1 MSDMPSIL
9 YVEDDETL
17 RFITAEN
24 LERKGYEVITCAD
37 GLEGLTCF
45 KDKLPDICLLD
56 VMLPKM
62 DGFSLAKEIR
72 SGNQD
77 VPIIF
82 LTAKT
87 MKEDRI
93 EGLVLGADDYMI
105 KPFSVEELI
114 LRIEVFLRRSKV
126 SNSNIIA
133 QKLSV
138 ADIQLDMQN
147 LILSLPDGEQK
158 LTPREADLLAFFI
171 RHKNELLT
179 REAILEA
186 IWGDNDYFFGRSLDV
201 FISKI
206 RKMLKADSTIKLE
219 NRHGVGFIL
228 KIKA

>member
-45 KDKLPDICLLD
+45 KDKPPDICLLD

-126 SNSNIIA
+126 SNSNIVT

-219 NRHGVGFIL
+219 NRHGVGFIM
-228 KIKA
+228 KVKG

>member
-1 MSDMPSIL
+1 MPSIL

-219 NRHGVGFIL
+219 NRHGVGFIM
-228 KIKA
+228 KVKG

>member
-126 SNSNIIA
+126 SNSNIVT

>member
-1 MSDMPSIL
+1 MPSIL

-126 SNSNIIA
+126 SNSNIVT

-158 LTPREADLLAFFI
+158 LTPREADLLA
-171 RHKNELLT
+171 
-179 REAILEA
+179 
-186 IWGDNDYFFGRSLDV
+186 LD
-201 FISKI
+201 
-206 RKMLKADSTIKLE
+206 RKS
-219 NRHGVGFIL
+219 VV
-228 KIKA
+228 

>member
-1 MSDMPSIL
+1 MSDKPRIL

>member
-1 MSDMPSIL
+1 
-9 YVEDDETL
+9 
-17 RFITAEN
+17 
-24 LERKGYEVITCAD
+24 
-37 GLEGLTCF
+37 
-45 KDKLPDICLLD
+45 
-56 VMLPKM
+56 
-62 DGFSLAKEIR
+62 
-72 SGNQD
+72 
-77 VPIIF
+77 
-82 LTAKT
+82 
-87 MKEDRI
+87 
-93 EGLVLGADDYMI
+93 LGADDYMI

>member
-1 MSDMPSIL
+1 MPSIL

>member
-219 NRHGVGFIL
+219 NRHGVGFIM
-228 KIKA
+228 KVKG